1 MFGFWY
7 YPEENEA
14 NEFATIELQRLED
27 KLTTIIE
34 KDDYDEI
41 IFGRLQLNIKAIKYY
56 YGIKEIDIK

>member
-41 IFGRLQLNIKAIKYY
+41 IFGRLQLNIKAIK
-56 YGIKEIDIK
+56 